1 MSWCW
6 NCQKLVPIVEEV
18 RNTNA
23 GVKAN
28 ASMPKTKNYSPTSLE
43 KWQSHVCP
51 NPHGQKLVN
60 RAGSSIQNRHR
71 RKGDT
76 HVRGINK
83 DAAR

>member
-1 MSWCW
+1 LSWCW

-18 RNTNA
+18 R
-23 GVKAN
+23 N

-76 HVRGINK
+76 HAGGINK

>member
-1 MSWCW
+1 M
-6 NCQKLVPIVEEV
+6 V
-18 RNTNA
+18 RELSEA
-23 GVKAN
+23 GAHRGRSREHKCRVKAN
-28 ASMPKTKNYSPTSLE
+28 ASMPKELSPTSPE

-76 HVRGINK
+76 HARRINK